1 MIQRKQSLF
10 LLLAFIAT
18 VVCLCLPIAEIAP
31 MGMGGSIKLYNLCIV
46 TSAGASYSVCGLFGI
61 LVMSAALSLGTIF
74 LFNNRKLQSKF
85 CVCNLYLLIAW
96 YIVLGVTARNT
107 SSVDF
112 SFNIAFAACLPA
124 VAAILVFMARAGV
137 IHDEI
142 LVRAADRIR

>member
-1 MIQRKQSLF
+1 
-10 LLLAFIAT
+10 
-18 VVCLCLPIAEIAP
+18 

-46 TSAGASYSVCGLFGI
+46 TSAGANYSVCGLFGI

-85 CVCNLYLLIAW
+85 CVCNLFLLIAW

-107 SSVDF
+107 SSV
-112 SFNIAFAACLPA
+112 NIAFAACLPA

-137 IHDEI
+137 IHDEK

>member
-85 CVCNLYLLIAW
+85 FLLIAW

-137 IHDEI
+137 IHDEK

>member
-46 TSAGASYSVCGLFGI
+46 TSAGANYSVCGLFGI

-85 CVCNLYLLIAW
+85 CVCNLFLLIAW
-96 YIVLGVTARNT
+96 
-107 SSVDF
+107 
-112 SFNIAFAACLPA
+112 
-124 VAAILVFMARAGV
+124 
-137 IHDEI
+137 
-142 LVRAADRIR
+142 

>member
-1 MIQRKQSLF
+1 M
-10 LLLAFIAT
+10 
-18 VVCLCLPIAEIAP
+18 
-31 MGMGGSIKLYNLCIV
+31 
-46 TSAGASYSVCGLFGI
+46 
-61 LVMSAALSLGTIF
+61 
-74 LFNNRKLQSKF
+74 
-85 CVCNLYLLIAW
+85 LIAW

-137 IHDEI
+137 IHDEK

>member
-1 MIQRKQSLF
+1 
-10 LLLAFIAT
+10 
-18 VVCLCLPIAEIAP
+18 

-74 LFNNRKLQSKF
+74 LFNNRKLQS
-85 CVCNLYLLIAW
+85 VCNLFLLIAW

-137 IHDEI
+137 IHDEK